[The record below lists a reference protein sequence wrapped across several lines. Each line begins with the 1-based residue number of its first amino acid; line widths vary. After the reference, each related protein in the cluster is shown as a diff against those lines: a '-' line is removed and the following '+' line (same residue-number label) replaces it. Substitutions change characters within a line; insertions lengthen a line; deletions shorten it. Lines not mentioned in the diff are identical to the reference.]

1 MSLGSKL
8 STFDKI
14 TKTDAKVAKY
24 HGVIDEIFTNKDQNA
39 AEQLLEHILQDSF
52 APVVSREIMNYFAK
66 SFDKLGNDDVLEIGN
81 TTLEMIASKSMM
93 DEEDAIIRNEVA
105 SVYRARKMYADAA
118 KCLTKI
124 KLENT
129 IRNVSLQEKADV
141 LVSIAENWFSEDD
154 AVNAEIFINKATHV
168 ILDVEDEDI
177 NNRYRYC
184 KAKVFDAKRK
194 FVFASQAYYELSSQ
208 EGDKISEE
216 DKLELLKNSI
226 TCAILAPVGTYK
238 SRILTTLTKD
248 ERSKNCPN
256 FEMLEKMFN
265 EKVISKKLAE
275 SFDETLEEH
284 QKATG
289 SDGNTPLDTAVLEHN
304 ISVVSNIYTTISFE
318 GLGTFLG
325 ISKTNAEKLISKMV
339 TEGRITAMLDQRN
352 EIIEFAKNERE
363 KLSIWNEQ
371 IGVLCTDV
379 NTVLSKILSEYPEA
393 KDYIVQ

>member
-14 TKTDAKVAKY
+14 TKTDARVAKY